1 MNNNLLNFIN
11 EKMMKL
17 DNEIS
22 IINAQLV
29 IVDNGLY
36 NKDVFKHLTQEE
48 IYSLKYEFYKLE
60 NKCNM
65 LRNEYENLNKIRLN
79 VLGLI

>member
-29 IVDNGLY
+29 IIDNGLY
-36 NKDVFKHLTQEE
+36 NKDVFKRLTQEE

-65 LRNEYENLNKIRLN
+65 LRNEYKNLNKIRLSI
-79 VLGLI
+79 LGLL